1 VNIVSDASSPVEAS
15 VCDMFLDEVRI
26 WSPHLAARMGEL
38 PGVMWFQVNFSGHQ
52 FAYVGKTNLDI
63 VLSVNT
69 HFLTTSLERHNLQFS
84 SVQSLSHVWLFTTP
98 WTAACQVFLSITNSG
113 SLLKLMSME
122 SVMPPTA
129 ILCHPLLLL
138 PSIIP
143 SIRVF
148 SNESVLHIRWPK
160 YWSFSFSISPSNEY
174 IRWISFRMDWLDLLA
189 VQGTSRVFSNTTVQK
204 HQFISAQLSW

>member
-1 VNIVSDASSPVEAS
+1 MNIVSDASSPVEAS

-98 WTAACQVFLSITNSG
+98 WIAACQAFLSITNSG

-122 SVMPPTA
+122 SVMPS
-129 ILCHPLLLL
+129 HPL
-138 PSIIP
+138 S
-143 SIRVF
+143 
-148 SNESVLHIRWPK
+148 
-160 YWSFSFSISPSNEY
+160 SPSPLAFNHSQCQGLFKWVSSSHQVAKVLEFQLQY
-174 IRWISFRMDWLDLLA
+174 QSFQWIYKMDFL
-189 VQGTSRVFSNTTVQK
+189 
-204 HQFISAQLSW
+204 